1 MAMGRAAPAVAGGGL
16 LAGGSRDPA
25 LQATTLNRRLIGL
38 VAGGAALAVAVAAGL
53 SLQGGG
59 PSQGGPQEAPRA
71 ATDLRLPKPLAEMPG
86 NYGDADRIA
95 GYLPAP
101 AAAQPSAAEMA
112 RLAQLE
118 AQSAALQQQL
128 EKALATIGDL
138 EQQMHSAPPAPAPA
152 AAPAADPDADAAARS
167 GLFFAAGA
175 PGGQMQMQPMSS
187 RVPAA
192 TPGPQSS
199 AADPGSGPQ
208 VATDPPPPP
217 QAESG
222 AVPAPVAPPQ
232 APPATPSM
240 PENVMPPLVR
250 PAAARL
256 GVQQIP
262 PMSVA
267 AGSIIPASL
276 ITGINSDIEG
286 ALVAQVRE
294 NVYDTLTGQHLLI
307 PQGSKLVGSYGAD
320 VIYGQERVKSTFTRL
335 IRPDGTWVALENA
348 EAADTTGMAGLADEV
363 NNHWGRL
370 IAGALLSATF
380 SLGTSAA
387 AGTPHNFYPSPSQQA
402 AGNAANSIGQTAQ
415 VFAQQQ
421 LDRKPTITVR
431 PGFSFDIIVQRDL
444 VLSAY
449 GEPAPVRQPF
459 RQIGALVS
467 DAAP

>member
-1 MAMGRAAPAVAGGGL
+1 MAMGRAAPAMAGGGL
-16 LAGGSRDPA
+16 LAAGARDPA
-25 LQATTLNRRLIGL
+25 RQATTLNRRLIGL

-59 PSQGGPQEAPRA
+59 QGGGGSQEMPRA
-71 ATDLRLPKPLAEMPG
+71 ASDVRLPKPLAELPG
-86 NYGDADRIA
+86 DYGDADRIA

-101 AAAQPSAAEMA
+101 AAAQPSAAELA
-112 RLAQLE
+112 RLSQLE

-128 EKALATIGDL
+128 EKALATIGGL
-138 EQQMHSAPPAPAPA
+138 EDQMRNAQPAPA
-152 AAPAADPDADAAARS
+152 AVAAPAPTVDPDADAAARS
-167 GLFFAAGA
+167 GLFFSAGT
-175 PGGQMQMQPMSS
+175 PGGQLLSQPMGGHGAG
-187 RVPAA
+187 AA
-192 TPGPQSS
+192 PGPQSS
-199 AADPGSGPQ
+199 ALEPGAGPQ
-208 VATDPPPPP
+208 LAADPPPPAPAEPSVVPPPMAP
-217 QAESG
+217 QATPGMPDSG
-222 AVPAPVAPPQ
+222 
-232 APPATPSM
+232 
-240 PENVMPPLVR
+240 MPPLLR
-250 PAAARL
+250 PAAARS

-262 PMSVA
+262 ALSVA

-307 PQGSKLVGSYGAD
+307 PQGTKLVGSYGAD
-320 VIYGQERVKSTFTRL
+320 VIYGQERVKASFTRL

-348 EAADTTGMAGLADEV
+348 EAADTGGMAGLTDEV
-363 NNHWGRL
+363 DNHWGRL

-387 AGTPHNFYPSPSQQA
+387 AGTPRGYYPSPVQGAASNA
-402 AGNAANSIGQTAQ
+402 AGSVGQTGQ

-444 VLSAY
+444 VLTAF
-449 GEPAPVRQPF
+449 GEPAPARQPF
-459 RQIGALVS
+459 RQIGALAG
-467 DAAP
+467 DPAL